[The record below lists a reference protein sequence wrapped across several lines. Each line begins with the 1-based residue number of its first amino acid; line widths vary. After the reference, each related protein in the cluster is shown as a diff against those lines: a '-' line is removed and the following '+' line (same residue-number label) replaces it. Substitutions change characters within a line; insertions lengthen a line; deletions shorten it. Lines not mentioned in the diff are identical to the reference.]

1 MKITNAI
8 INITSENPERMTAFY
23 RDVVGLDP
31 RPEEG
36 EGALQVVPGL
46 TLHVNDHSETH
57 GMAKEPQRVLID
69 LFVDDVAAEEARL
82 KSKGVQFIREQGVE
96 WWGGVISTF
105 TDPDGNYCQIIQF
118 DPSRAT
124 ANPGEQVAAT
134 A

>member
-8 INITSENPERMTAFY
+8 INITSDNTERMTAFY
-23 RDVVGLDP
+23 RDIVGLEP
-31 RPEEG
+31 QPEQG

-57 GMAKEPQRVLID
+57 GPTKEPHRVLID
-69 LFVDDVAAEEARL
+69 FFVEDVAAEESRL
-82 KSKGVQFIREQGVE
+82 KSHGVQFIREQGVE

-124 ANPGEQVAAT
+124 PNPEEAAT
-134 A
+134 ATA

>member
-23 RDVVGLDP
+23 RDIVGLEP
-31 RPEEG
+31 QPEEG

-46 TLHVNDHSETH
+46 TLHVSGHGATH
-57 GMAKEPQRVLID
+57 GQTKEPHRVLLD
-69 LFVDDVAAEEARL
+69 FFVDDVAAEESRL
-82 KSKGVQFIREQGVE
+82 KSKGVNFIREQGVE

-105 TDPDGNYCQIIQF
+105 ADPDGNYCQIIQY

-124 ANPGEQVAAT
+124 GNPEEQAAAT